1 MPPSK
6 KDATRV
12 IELDNYNNDSFNTIN
27 TVNTGNDDDDDDVI
41 TNPFENTNSISAR
54 HAVRRTST
62 AAATASASAAGV
74 SNNTESSSNGI
85 YEITTR
91 EDASLIQSDDVAF
104 GLDNETEFP
113 EGSFKGWVTT
123 IGSSLALMTV
133 FGIMNTIG
141 VISSYVQSHQLS
153 NVPVSSVSWVF
164 SLYMFNTLLWGVFVG
179 AAFDTFGAK
188 KVLLPGMLLNLLGLF
203 SLAECK
209 TLWQF
214 ILAFGISSGIG
225 SSLMLT
231 PLIGVVSHWFLKKR
245 GLALGLAQVGGSAAG
260 IAFPLMLRSLYDKL
274 GYGWSMRILAFICLG
289 LCIVSFFLVRDRLD
303 EISAMS
309 KNNAVNSKDN
319 DDNNNNVSEST
330 FTEKLKSSLDFNQLR
345 DKKFTLLVSALF
357 MNEFSLLLVI
367 TYLGTYAQA
376 HGYTESTSYI
386 VLTVLNSFGT
396 LGKYLPAHFADY
408 FGRFNMIT
416 LMSIIMSVSIFII
429 WLPFGSNLIALY
441 IFAAIYG
448 FAFAA
453 TYSLTPTCVGQISKT
468 EQFGRRYGT
477 AYFFVAFGNLISLPI
492 GGKIIGKGSVKE
504 YENMIIFA
512 GVSCVFA
519 TALFIAARYA
529 IIGKKI
535 KVFV

>member
-6 KDATRV
+6 KDDTRV
-12 IELDNYNNDSFNTIN
+12 IELDNYNNDSFNTIK
-27 TVNTGNDDDDDDVI
+27 TVNTGNDDVV
-41 TNPFENTNSISAR
+41 TNPFENSNSMSSR
-54 HAVRRTST
+54 HAVRRSSTT
-62 AAATASASAAGV
+62 AAPGGGGVAAVGT
-74 SNNTESSSNGI
+74 SNHTESNSNGI
-85 YEITTR
+85 YEIATR
-91 EDASLIQSDDVAF
+91 EDASLIQNDDVAF

-153 NVPVSSVSWVF
+153 SIPVSSVSWVF

-188 KVLLPGMLLNLLGLF
+188 KILLPGMVLNLLGLF

-260 IAFPLMLRSLYDKL
+260 IAFPLMLRSLYDRL

-289 LCIVSFFLVRDRLD
+289 LCIISFFLVRDRLD
-303 EISAMS
+303 EISGMN
-309 KNNAVNSKDN
+309 KNNAISSKDN
-319 DDNNNNVSEST
+319 DDNDINDMNEST
-330 FTEKLKSSLDFNQLR
+330 FTEKLKASLDFNQLR
-345 DKKFTLLVSALF
+345 DRKFTLLVSALF

-408 FGRFNMIT
+408 FGRYNMIT
-416 LMSIIMSVSIFII
+416 LMSIIMSLSIFII
-429 WLPFGSNLIALY
+429 WLPFGSNLVALY

-453 TYSLTPTCVGQISKT
+453 TYSLTPTCIGQISKT

-492 GGKIIGKGSVKE
+492 GGKIIGKGSIKE